1 MGRHYGY
8 IIIGEVLQLKAQG
21 KTLRE
26 IGQKLG
32 YSREQ
37 IKELLRRER
46 EKERKLAMGTAIKKK
61 GRSSKSLVVTE
72 KDRVADLRY
81 KLNRKEYRIKQ
92 LERENEL
99 LRDFLKETGR
109 R

>member
-1 MGRHYGY
+1 MGKHYGH

-26 IGQKLG
+26 IGQELG

-37 IKELLRRER
+37 IKGLLKREQ
-46 EKERKLAMGTAIKKK
+46 EKERRLALGASLKKK
-61 GRSSKSLVVTE
+61 GRPSKSIVITE

-81 KLNRKEYRIKQ
+81 KLSRKEYRIKQ

-99 LRDFLKETGR
+99 LRDFLQGTGR